1 MMSKSIG
8 IIALD
13 ITLPSDETAQSKL
26 NRETAKIQWHELQRF
41 YAGGAVIGVI
51 QGVDLIE
58 VAAQFSDDNKV
69 AVEQW
74 LAQGEVF
81 RVTDEQAAI
90 WYEQNITLWSVV
102 VAPWVLV
109 QEV

>member
-1 MMSKSIG
+1 M
-8 IIALD
+8 D
-13 ITLPSDETAQSKL
+13 TTLPSDETTQSKF

-41 YAGGAVIGVI
+41 YASDAVIAVA
-51 QGVDLIE
+51 QGTDLID
-58 VAAQFSDDNKV
+58 VAVQFSDDNKI

-74 LAQGEVF
+74 LEGGQIF
-81 RVTDEQAAI
+81 RVTDQQAAN
-90 WYEQNITLWSVV
+90 WHDGNITLWSVV

>member
-1 MMSKSIG
+1 MSALTR

-13 ITLPSDETAQSKL
+13 ITLPSDETIEFKL
-26 NRETAKIQWHELQRF
+26 NRETAKIPWHELQRF
-41 YAGGAVIGVI
+41 YASGAVIVVS
-51 QGVDLIE
+51 QGTDLIA
-58 VAAQFSDDNKV
+58 VAGQFSDDNKE

-74 LAQGEVF
+74 LKDGQVC
-81 RVTDEQAAI
+81 RVTDQQAAN
-90 WYEQNITLWSVV
+90 WYEHNIRLWSVV

>member
-1 MMSKSIG
+1 MSASTR

-13 ITLPSDETAQSKL
+13 ITLSSDETTQSKL

-41 YAGGAVIGVI
+41 YASGTVIAVA
-51 QGVDLIE
+51 QGTDLIE
-58 VAAQFSDDNKV
+58 VAVQFSDDNKV

-74 LAQGEVF
+74 LAEGVVF
-81 RVTDEQAAI
+81 RVTDQQAAD
-90 WYEQNITLWSVV
+90 WHQQNVTLWSVV

-109 QEV
+109 QTV